1 MRWSDTKETDMADRE
16 KITDGANE
24 RAIDEPI
31 AETAPGIPDD
41 ALLPGEDLPQEPSEE
56 EVARIAAK
64 LGAPDPNRQ
73 R

>member
-1 MRWSDTKETDMADRE
+1 MADRE

-31 AETAPGIPDD
+31 ASTAPGIPDD
-41 ALLPGEDLPQEPSEE
+41 ALLPGEDMPEEPSDE

-64 LGAPDPNRQ
+64 LGAPVPDNSK
-73 R
+73 

>member
-1 MRWSDTKETDMADRE
+1 MADRE

-31 AETAPGIPDD
+31 AGTAPGIPDD
-41 ALLPGEDLPQEPSEE
+41 ALLPGEELLEEPSDE

-64 LGAPDPNRQ
+64 LGVPVPHKSK
-73 R
+73 

>member
-1 MRWSDTKETDMADRE
+1 MANKE

-31 AETAPGIPDD
+31 AGTAPGIPDE
-41 ALLPGEDLPQEPSEE
+41 ALLPGEALAEEPSDE

-64 LGAPDPNRQ
+64 LGAPVPDQ
-73 R
+73 

>member
-1 MRWSDTKETDMADRE
+1 MRWSDTKETDVADRE

-31 AETAPGIPDD
+31 AGTAPGIPDD
-41 ALLPGEDLPQEPSEE
+41 ALLPGEDLPEEPSEE

-64 LGAPDPNRQ
+64 LGAPDQNR
-73 R
+73 

>member
-1 MRWSDTKETDMADRE
+1 VRWSDTKETDVADRE

-31 AETAPGIPDD
+31 AGTAPGIPDD
-41 ALLPGEDLPQEPSEE
+41 ALLPGEDLPEEPSEE

-64 LGAPDPNRQ
+64 LGAPDQNR
-73 R
+73 